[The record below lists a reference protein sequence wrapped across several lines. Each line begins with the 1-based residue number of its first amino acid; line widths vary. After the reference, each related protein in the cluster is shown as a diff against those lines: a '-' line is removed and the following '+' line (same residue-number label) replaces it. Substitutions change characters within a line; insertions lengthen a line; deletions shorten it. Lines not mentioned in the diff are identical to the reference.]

1 MRLVLAL
8 AVLTAA
14 APLAAAQTR
23 IVPHAGATTASGGAA
38 GTAFRVTTQ
47 GARPVQAGRLAQRYR
62 GIAVNRSPR
71 TATSGPRASSGL
83 VLGNVVMPTL
93 GTPQERYVRANDSAF
108 RLQERQRAR
117 PARSR

>member
-8 AVLTAA
+8 AFLAAVPAAA
-14 APLAAAQTR
+14 APTR
-23 IVPHAGATTASGGAA
+23 ILPNAGATTASGGTA
-38 GTAFRVTTQ
+38 GAAFRVTTH
-47 GARPVQAGRLAQRYR
+47 GARPTQPGRLAQRYR

-71 TATSGPRASSGL
+71 TATSGARASSGL
-83 VLGNVVMPTL
+83 VLGNIVMPTL

-108 RLQERQRAR
+108 RLRERTR